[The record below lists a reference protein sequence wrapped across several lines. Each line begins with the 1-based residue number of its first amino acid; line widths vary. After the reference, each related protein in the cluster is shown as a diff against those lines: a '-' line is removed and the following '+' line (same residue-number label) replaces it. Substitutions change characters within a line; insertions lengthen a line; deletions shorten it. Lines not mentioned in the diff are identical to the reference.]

1 LSSLRCIEQALLPK
15 VWRTRQQLNS
25 FLPQDLFLELISKGF
40 MLVFS
45 LWVVMKLIA
54 GTTPANMKV
63 FPGACMQC
71 SLGYH
76 IFIVGLA
83 GSLRTW

>member
-1 LSSLRCIEQALLPK
+1 
-15 VWRTRQQLNS
+15 
-25 FLPQDLFLELISKGF
+25 